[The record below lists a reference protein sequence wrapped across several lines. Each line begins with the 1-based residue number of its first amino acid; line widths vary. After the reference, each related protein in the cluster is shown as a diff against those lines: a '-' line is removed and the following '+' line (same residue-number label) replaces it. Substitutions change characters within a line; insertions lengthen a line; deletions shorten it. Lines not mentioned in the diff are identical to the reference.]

1 MKLAADDM
9 HNSTWAQDAKT
20 RTDLSGGA
28 KLRRIKQSHERR
40 GNEKFPPGRDN
51 GSRVG
56 SGTWLK
62 EAQTTNVPAERRF
75 QRNNVAD
82 GKREAVKPQGRS
94 EIGVGA
100 GKSQNAE
107 AG

>member
-1 MKLAADDM
+1 MKLAADAM
-9 HNSTWAQDAKT
+9 HNGTWVQDAKT

-40 GNEKFPPGRDN
+40 GSENVPPGRDN
-51 GSRVG
+51 SSRVG

-62 EAQTTNVPAERRF
+62 EEQTTNVPNERRF
-75 QRNNVAD
+75 QRNHVAD
-82 GKREAVKPQGRS
+82 RKREAVKPQGRS
-94 EIGVGA
+94 EVGVGA
-100 GKSQNAE
+100 EQSLNVA